1 MIANTKNEIILSEFA
16 KDEILKKCKL
26 RCDLLERAN
35 REDAPDEL
43 YKELEPEI
51 DKFQEEILELIKTN
65 FDILEFDFVMEQ
77 LSHLGWC
84 VNLLNDDNGHW
95 AVTCDGYQNLVYGD
109 EPEDV
114 ETHFFVEAKEWQNSP
129 KDALYKF
136 LQEDNEEE

>member
-1 MIANTKNEIILSEFA
+1 MYIKEQILNKS
-16 KDEILKKCKL
+16 KL
-26 RCDLLERAN
+26 HSDLLERAN

-84 VNLLNDDNGHW
+84 PNLLYDDNGHW
-95 AVTCDGYQNLVYGD
+95 TVSADGYQNVVYGD

-114 ETHFFVEAKEWQNSP
+114 ETHFYVEAENWKNSP
-129 KDALYKF
+129 KEALYKF
-136 LQEDNEEE
+136 LHVNQDE